1 MEMSAI
7 CSFKI
12 IGRATGGSKKVM
24 KGNYVASE
32 IAERARQFYEQNA
45 TNVVNVPRPGHP
57 EDKSGWDG
65 VRRASQAKFVA
76 QDALVMTL
84 PDAFDFAAKF
94 HERAIAE
101 SQAPQPK
108 K

>member
-1 MEMSAI
+1 M
-7 CSFKI
+7 
-12 IGRATGGSKKVM
+12 
-24 KGNYVASE
+24 NQSE
-32 IAERARQFYEQNA
+32 IADRAAQFYNENA
-45 TNVVNVPRPGHP
+45 TNEVNVPRPGHP
-57 EDKSGWDG
+57 EDTSGWDG

-84 PDAFDFAAKF
+84 PDAIDFASKF
-94 HERAIAE
+94 GERAIAE